1 MSLNARQQAF
11 IDEYLICLNA
21 SEAARKSGYNG
32 KSNVEGSRLLANA
45 NIRAEIDRRQKE
57 KHLDA
62 DSVLARMS
70 EMANSDIV
78 TFADVRRISD
88 LKNPQYKGRTHVIKK
103 FKSKITRDALGR
115 EIEEI
120 ELELYGADSML
131 DKMARHHGL
140 YNDKVQ
146 LTDWRSE
153 LVDLFR
159 QGKITKE
166 DLLNEF
172 ADQPET
178 AFEFFES
185 FGLSPDE
192 GRQAQVD
199 SGKQTTD
206 LAD

>member
-1 MSLNARQQAF
+1 MKLNARQQAF

-21 SEAARKSGYNG
+21 SEAARKAGYNG
-32 KSNVEGSRLLANA
+32 KSNVYGPTLLANLS
-45 NIRAEIDRRQKE
+45 IKAEIDRRQKE

-153 LVDLFR
+153 LIELFR
-159 QGKITKE
+159 QGKLTKE
-166 DLLNEF
+166 QVLNEF
-172 ADQPET
+172 RDAPSLAEEL
-178 AFEFFES
+178 FNS
-185 FGLSPDE
+185 VGLSAVE
-192 GRQAQVD
+192 SRQVEVD
-199 SGKQTTD
+199 ST
-206 LAD
+206 AD